1 MSYYKTKQILYN
13 EQFSLL
19 NKKGDKSWPADDIDQ
34 GLVKQTFTQSF
45 LKNYVTEANG
55 NLTVTNT
62 VMP

>member
-34 GLVKQTFTQSF
+34 GLLSKLLHKVFSRI
-45 LKNYVTEANG
+45 
-55 NLTVTNT
+55 
-62 VMP
+62 M